1 MSRPQR
7 RRKFIDSKVQG
18 ALARRIIFHWLLFL
32 AVASAAALMLQ
43 VLSDPFRPA
52 GEHLADVWYTHGP
65 FLIVMIFLLPVFV
78 IDTIKISHRF
88 AGPVFSLR
96 REMREVADGKPPQ
109 KLQFR
114 QGDFWHELADDYN
127 AMIARLALTD
137 KNKLVHASRT
147 CRCTPLDAQQIRIAS
162 LPS

>member
-1 MSRPQR
+1 MDRPQR
-7 RRKFIDSKVQG
+7 RQKFVDSSVQG
-18 ALARRIIFHWLLFL
+18 ALARRVIFHWLVFL

-52 GEHLADVWYTHGP
+52 GEHLANMWYTQGP

-88 AGPVFSLR
+88 AGPVQSLR
-96 REMREVADGKPPQ
+96 RSMREVADGQPPR

-114 QGDFWHELADDYN
+114 KDDFWHELADEYN
-127 AMIARLALTD
+127 AMIARLA
-137 KNKLVHASRT
+137 
-147 CRCTPLDAQQIRIAS
+147 
-162 LPS
+162 PSVDEHDSSEEEVNATESVAR